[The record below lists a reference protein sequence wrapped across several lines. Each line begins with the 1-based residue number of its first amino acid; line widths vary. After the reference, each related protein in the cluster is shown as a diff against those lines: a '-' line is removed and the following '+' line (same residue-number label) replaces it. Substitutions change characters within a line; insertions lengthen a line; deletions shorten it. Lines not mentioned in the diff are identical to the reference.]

1 MCKFGRAGASI
12 RCAFILRAGRLLS
25 CPIFPIAASLEGG
38 DDDTNGMQENGPK
51 AHQLR
56 LRDFT
61 AA

>member
-1 MCKFGRAGASI
+1 MCKFGRAGASN

-25 CPIFPIAASLEGG
+25 CPIFPIAASLKGG
-38 DDDTNGMQENGPK
+38 DDTNGMQENGPK